1 MTAMDG
7 DPKIPTPKPLGSAEL
22 LALAARRPITLVG
35 LMGAGKS
42 SIGKRLATRLRLP
55 FVDADTE
62 IEAAA
67 GMSVAEIFERFG
79 EAHFRDGERRVIARL
94 IDGTPK
100 VIATGGGA
108 FMNEATRA
116 LIAERTLCVWL
127 DADVATL
134 VDRVRRRGSR
144 PLLKDKDP
152 GEVLQALATIR
163 NPVYAQARIR
173 VPSKPGPHHE
183 TVEAIVSALAA
194 ANAESPAANA
204 ELPAANAEK
213 AAP

>member
-1 MTAMDG
+1 MDG
-7 DPKIPTPKPLGSAEL
+7 DPKIPTQKTLGSADL
-22 LALAARRPITLVG
+22 LALAAQRPVTLVG
-35 LMGAGKS
+35 LMGCGKS
-42 SIGKRLATRLRLP
+42 SIGKRLAARLALP

-62 IEAAA
+62 IEEAA
-67 GMSVAEIFERFG
+67 GMTISEMFERFG

-108 FMNEATRA
+108 FMNDETRA
-116 LIAERTLCVWL
+116 LIRERTLSVWL

-152 GEVLQALATIR
+152 GEVLTALAAVR
-163 NPVYAQARIR
+163 NPVYAQACIRIA
-173 VPSKPGPHHE
+173 SKPGPHHE
-183 TVEAIVSALAA
+183 TVEAIVAALAA
-194 ANAESPAANA
+194 ANAQG
-204 ELPAANAEK
+204 
-213 AAP
+213 APT